1 MELKRVY
8 DFCLDL
14 QKAGVWTGIIGSCD
28 YWWQRAQYFRIYDFI
43 LKNYPDRP
51 YGYRAKVREAL
62 NRVGGGGYSYIDTLD
77 VKHAITEMESEIYV

>member
-14 QKAGVWTGIIGSCD
+14 QKAGVWTGVTGSCD
-28 YWWQRAQYFRIYDFI
+28 FWDTRAKYFRIYDFI
-43 LKNYPDRP
+43 LKNFPERP

-62 NRVGGGGYSYIDTLD
+62 NRVGGGYSFIDTLD
-77 VKHAITEMESEIYV
+77 VQHAIAEMEREIYV